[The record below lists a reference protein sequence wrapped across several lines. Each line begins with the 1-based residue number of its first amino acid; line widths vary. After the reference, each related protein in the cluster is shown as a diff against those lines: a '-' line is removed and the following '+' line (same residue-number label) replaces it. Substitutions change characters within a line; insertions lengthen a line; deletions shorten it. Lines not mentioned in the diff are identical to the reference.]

1 MEREDVLDIIYER
14 LVDWDMDNEDEMD
27 TALKL
32 IQDLEEIGIRFD
44 E

>member
-32 IQDLEEIGIRFD
+32 IQDLEEIGIRF
-44 E
+44 EE

>member
-1 MEREDVLDIIYER
+1 MNKEDVLDIIYER

-32 IQDLEEIGIRFD
+32 IQDLEEIGIRF
-44 E
+44 EE